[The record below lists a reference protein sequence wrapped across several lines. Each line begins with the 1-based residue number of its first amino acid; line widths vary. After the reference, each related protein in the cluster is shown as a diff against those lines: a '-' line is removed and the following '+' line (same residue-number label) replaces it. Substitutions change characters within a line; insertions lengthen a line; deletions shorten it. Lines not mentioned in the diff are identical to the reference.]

1 MNLTLTVDLPD
12 QDRDVVLQIDDLE
25 ARVAWFVSEQIAL
38 ERWRRERHEPSDR
51 SMALDA
57 IREAAELKVK
67 GASRDEVAKRFL
79 NCWEQITDQGTA

>member
-12 QDRDVVLQIDDLE
+12 QDKDVVLQIDDLE
-25 ARVAWFVSEQIAL
+25 ARVAWFVGEQIAL

-51 SMALDA
+51 IMALDA

-79 NCWEQITDQGTA
+79 NRWEQIIDQGTV